1 MKSIGTKEIRTE
13 RLVLRRFSE
22 EDINDVYENYGSDP
36 LVNRYIDFA
45 PCSTLEGADEFIRMH
60 VDRYDTDSDF
70 YGWAIT
76 LDGVVIGSIGLFDV
90 CPDKESAEI
99 GYSLGSRWW
108 GTGLATEAAKAVID
122 FAFNEIELKRVYG
135 SHHPENIGSGKV
147 MMKASMKYEGEDDNL
162 IYYGLERD

>member
-1 MKSIGTKEIRTE
+1 MKSIGTRNIETE
-13 RLVLRRFSE
+13 RLVLRRFAE
-22 EDINDVYENYGSDP
+22 NDISDVYENYGSDP
-36 LVNRYIDFA
+36 LVNIYIDFA
-45 PCSTLEGADEFIRMH
+45 PCSTMEGADEFIKMH
-60 VDRYDTDSDF
+60 VSRYDKDLDF

-90 CPDKESAEI
+90 CQEEESAEI

-108 GTGLATEAAKAVID
+108 GKGFGSEAAKSVID
-122 FAFNEIELKRVYG
+122 FAFDEIALKRVYG

-147 MMKASMKYEGEDDNL
+147 MMKAGMKYEGEDDNL